1 MIVNDVCLFCVS
13 SAQQLQL
20 FHLVLVYEEEV
31 VFVPKCGQVFVK
43 IDGVTSLYKTDT
55 PVAKS
60 DISQKGKSELEKGID
75 LI

>member
-20 FHLVLVYEEEV
+20 FHLVLVYEEEF

-43 IDGVTSLYKTDT
+43 IDGVISLYKTDT

>member
-1 MIVNDVCLFCVS
+1 MNDVCLFCVS
-13 SAQQLQL
+13 SAQQLKL
-20 FHLVLVYEEEV
+20 FHLVLVYEEEF

>member
-1 MIVNDVCLFCVS
+1 MNDVCLFCVS

-20 FHLVLVYEEEV
+20 FHLVLVYEEEF

-43 IDGVTSLYKTDT
+43 IDGVISLYKTDT

>member
-1 MIVNDVCLFCVS
+1 MNDVCLFCVS

-20 FHLVLVYEEEV
+20 FHLVLVYEEEF

-43 IDGVTSLYKTDT
+43 IAGVTSLYKTDT

>member
-1 MIVNDVCLFCVS
+1 M
-13 SAQQLQL
+13 
-20 FHLVLVYEEEV
+20 VYEEEV

-55 PVAKS
+55 PAAKS